1 MVKAFLIKYSEIGIK
16 GKNRYIFEDA
26 LRDRVIE
33 KLARC
38 EGEFLVEKENGRIY
52 VEAKS
57 EFDFDEVIENLT
69 KCFGIAH
76 ICPVVLVKIRRL
88 RRSAK
93 TSGAHERRDWRQ
105 TVYV

>member
-52 VEAKS
+52 VCLLYT
-57 EFDFDEVIENLT
+57 LT
-69 KCFGIAH
+69 L
-76 ICPVVLVKIRRL
+76 PTSDLV
-88 RRSAK
+88 
-93 TSGAHERRDWRQ
+93 
-105 TVYV
+105 